1 MTEENKILVENKN
14 LIEAGGRIVRA
25 RRTMNGN
32 VVMTLLIND
41 HRHISRVPFL
51 HHGLIDR
58 SLMGNAKVEVK
69 GHVYVSSGFDEIVRR
84 PVNQTMFLV
93 DDIQLRKTQMEEA
106 FGVPGR
112 FCGTDYFVG
121 KFTGTVDRLVHSSNE
136 NWGTLFV
143 LVDGYNGNTPSS
155 VAFNYYLK
163 GKLPSFEHFK
173 EGDRVAIVSSVHTT
187 TKTIREEERT
197 FVNLGVE
204 DIVKINES
212 AEDEPDINSQNTDS
226 APRETSR
233 ERRRKRRMLL
243 FRQENMN
250 RSDENAAG
258 DTSSEDGSETVE
270 EAGQSLEAEGS
281 ESQGADAAPAAQEEA
296 PEVISAGSGISGEGN
311 EEGQADAP
319 QNDTPSSDTEEGAE
333 EKTSLY
339 HGNTRNRMQY
349 TAPEQSDVNDAND
362 GAEESESDPSDHA
375 SGSYY
380 EVQEEDDDDEDYDDS
395 DFLQQ
400 FKSRR

>member
-212 AEDEPDINSQNTDS
+212 AEDEPDINSDNADS
-226 APRETSR
+226 QPRETSR

-250 RSDENAAG
+250 RTDENTAG
-258 DTSSEDGSETVE
+258 GASSEDGSETVE

-281 ESQGADAAPAAQEEA
+281 ESQGTDAAPAAQKEVSEEVPA
-296 PEVISAGSGISGEGN
+296 DSGISDEGNGEG
-311 EEGQADAP
+311 QTDAP
-319 QNDTPSSDTEEGAE
+319 QDDTLASDTAEDAE

-339 HGNTRNRMQY
+339 HGNMQNRMQY
-349 TAPEQSDVNDAND
+349 TAPEQSDVNDADD
-362 GAEESESDPSDHA
+362 GAEDSESDPSDHA

-400 FKSRR
+400 FKSRK

>member
-187 TKTIREEERT
+187 TKTIRDEERT

-212 AEDEPDINSQNTDS
+212 AEDEPDLNNDNADS

-250 RSDENAAG
+250 RTDENTAG
-258 DTSSEDGSETVE
+258 DASSEDGSETVE

-281 ESQGADAAPAAQEEA
+281 ESQGVDAAPTAPEEA
-296 PEVISAGSGISGEGN
+296 PEEVSAGSGISDEGN
-311 EEGQADAP
+311 EEGRADAP
-319 QNDTPSSDTEEGAE
+319 QNDTPSSDTAEDTEEG
-333 EKTSLY
+333 TSLY
-339 HGNTRNRMQY
+339 HGNTQNRMQY
-349 TAPEQSDVNDAND
+349 TAPEQSDVNDADD

-380 EVQEEDDDDEDYDDS
+380 EVEEEDDDDEDYDDS

-400 FKSRR
+400 FKSRK